1 MSFVDELDELAD
13 EINDDA
19 QELRNRAVKLLE
31 SHAREHPERLF
42 KLLRTLKPVLLR
54 HNLAIVTRY
63 HDVVEVLGHDEAFS
77 VQPYREKMV
86 RLAGDFILGTDDSPR
101 YERDISVLRLA
112 APRSDVPVLAG
123 FVNETA
129 EALVAGAG
137 GRIDVADL
145 AKRVPA
151 RLFGRWFGTPGPD
164 EDTLIAW
171 TLAIFED
178 IFVNL
183 KNDPAI
189 AAEAD
194 RGVGGARRLPR
205 RGDRRPQGAVQRQ
218 RTTTWSAACWRC
230 RATAATAFTDEE
242 IRVNVIGLVCGFV
255 PTIAT
260 ATTFAL
266 DALLE
271 RPDALEDAQAAA
283 RADDDDAVRAYLFEA
298 MRLAPQGPGLFRR
311 ARTDFEVAEGS
322 GHATKIPAGTLTF
335 AATQSAMLDDDVVD
349 DPDEFRLGR
358 PAHHHLHFGV
368 GLHQCFGRFANA
380 MQIPLIAKARPAPP
394 RPRPRARRRRP
405 ARQGRAVPAVARAD
419 LRGEL
424 TVSEATIQA
433 LYSALDR
440 HDGEAAAACYTDDAV
455 FEDPAFGRLTG
466 GAVKN
471 MWRMLAERS
480 ADLSRHARRPRRRR
494 RRPHGL
500 GALVGELH
508 VHRHRPQ
515 GAERDRRPLHVHRR
529 ADLRAGRHAS
539 PCAAGAPRRSAP
551 RARSSA

>member
-1 MSFVDELDELAD
+1 MSFLDELDELAD
-13 EINDDA
+13 QVTDDA

-31 SHAREHPERLF
+31 AHAREHPERLF
-42 KLLRTLKPVLLR
+42 KLLRTVKPVLLK
-54 HNLAIVTRY
+54 HNVAIVTRY
-63 HDVVEVLGHDEAFS
+63 DDVVEILGHDEAFS
-77 VQPYREKMV
+77 VEPYRDKMV
-86 RLAGDFILGTDDSPR
+86 RLAGDFILGTDDSPA
-101 YERDISVLRLA
+101 YERDISILRLA

-123 FVNETA
+123 FVEENA
-129 EALVAGAG
+129 QALVAEAG

-164 EDTLIAW
+164 EDTLMAW

-189 AAEAD
+189 AAKAD
-194 RGVGGARRLPR
+194 KA
-205 RGDRRPQGAVQRQ
+205 
-218 RTTTWSAACWRC
+218 SAALAAYLDEAIAARKASPNGKADDVVG
-230 RATAATAFTDEE
+230 RLLAMQGTSATSFTDKE

-271 RPDALEDAQAAA
+271 RPDALRDAQAAA
-283 RADDDDAVRAYLFEA
+283 RANDDDAVRAFLFEA

-322 GHATKIPAGTLTF
+322 AHATRIPAGTLTF

-380 MQIPLIAKARPAPP
+380 MQIPLIAKALL
-394 RPRPRARRRRP
+394 RRE
-405 ARQGRAVPAVARAD
+405 GLARAPGPD
-419 LRGEL
+419 GQLAKAGPFPQSMWL
-424 TVSEATIQA
+424 TYEA
-433 LYSALDR
+433 S
-440 HDGEAAAACYTDDAV
+440 
-455 FEDPAFGRLTG
+455 
-466 GAVKN
+466 
-471 MWRMLAERS
+471 
-480 ADLSRHARRPRRRR
+480 
-494 RRPHGL
+494 
-500 GALVGELH
+500 
-508 VHRHRPQ
+508 
-515 GAERDRRPLHVHRR
+515 
-529 ADLRAGRHAS
+529 
-539 PCAAGAPRRSAP
+539 
-551 RARSSA
+551 

>member
-13 EINDDA
+13 EVKDDA

-42 KLLRTLKPVLLR
+42 RLLRTVKPVLLK

-101 YERDISVLRLA
+101 YERDISILRLA

-129 EALVAGAG
+129 EALVAESAPA
-137 GRIDVADL
+137 GRIDIADL

-178 IFVNL
+178 IFVNV

-194 RGVGGARRLPR
+194 TA
-205 RGDRRPQGAVQRQ
+205 
-218 RTTTWSAACWRC
+218 SAALAAYLDEAIAARKASPEGKADDVVG
-230 RATAATAFTDEE
+230 RLLAMQATSPTAFTDEE
-242 IRVNVIGLVCGFV
+242 IRVNVVGLVCGFV

-260 ATTFAL
+260 ATAFAL
-266 DALLE
+266 DALLD
-271 RPDALEDAQAAA
+271 RPEVLEDAHAAA
-283 RADDDDAVRAYLFEA
+283 RADDDDAVRAYVFEA

-311 ARTDFEVAEGS
+311 TRTDFEVAEGS
-322 GHATKIPAGTLTF
+322 GHATKIPAGTLVF
-335 AATQSAMLDDDVVD
+335 AASQSAMLDDDVVD
-349 DPDEFRLGR
+349 DPNEFRLGR

-380 MQIPLIAKARPAPP
+380 MQIPLIAKAVL
-394 RPRPRARRRRP
+394 RRP
-405 ARQGRAVPAVARAD
+405 GLARAP
-419 LRGEL
+419 G
-424 TVSEATIQA
+424 A
-433 LYSALDR
+433 
-440 HDGEAAAACYTDDAV
+440 DGQ
-455 FEDPAFGRLTG
+455 L
-466 GAVKN
+466 VKDGPFPQ
-471 MWRMLAERS
+471 S
-480 ADLSRHARRPRRRR
+480 
-494 RRPHGL
+494 
-500 GALVGELH
+500 LVVTFDG
-508 VHRHRPQ
+508 
-515 GAERDRRPLHVHRR
+515 
-529 ADLRAGRHAS
+529 S
-539 PCAAGAPRRSAP
+539 
-551 RARSSA
+551 